1 MGVEFAAAGYG
12 DARERRALA
21 QSVRHG
27 SRSDWRLYRHGH
39 GQAAIAARSNADFA
53 GRLVGRGGRLL
64 GAATV
69 AEHGLRLIDGF
80 GRRPC
85 GRESGYQACEP
96 NRISGGQRNQA
107 LPQRPLGECYPHHP
121 VSDPATL
128 DNNILGIKKF
138 LCQRESLGR
147 HY

>member
-12 DARERRALA
+12 DARERREALA
-21 QSVRHG
+21 QSARDG
-27 SRSDWRLYRHGH
+27 SRSDWRLYRHCH

-64 GAATV
+64 GAAV
-69 AEHGLRLIDGF
+69 AKNGLRLIDGF
-80 GRRPC
+80 GYRPR
-85 GRESGYQACEP
+85 GRKSGYQAGER

-121 VSDPATL
+121 VSDP
-128 DNNILGIKKF
+128 DPG
-138 LCQRESLGR
+138 
-147 HY
+147 